1 MKKISWIF
9 AVAVVLFAAAKV
21 SAFTTPGFQNPYGV
35 VVDPKTSFIY
45 VSNVNGDMTERDDNG
60 FISRLKGDGS
70 IDNIRFIDGA
80 AKEIDLHAP
89 KGMAIVGTTLYVA
102 DIEKLHA
109 FDLAA
114 GKLLFDI
121 NFGTLPV
128 QHFYDVSTG
137 PDEALYLSDGP
148 GNTIYRVD
156 VPRLHEVTTLVSG
169 EILGQP
175 HGICWFPARQV
186 FVVAGKSS
194 GQVKVFDRSG
204 KPQPTPAVFLRTLEG
219 VAADDSGNLYIASS
233 ELSAVFKIGPN
244 FALSTFGMGI
254 NSPAGVTYQRSA
266 NQIITALFNS
276 GEVRSIPIETNP
288 QAPPPKQAPMQ

>member
-1 MKKISWIF
+1 M
-9 AVAVVLFAAAKV
+9 AVAVMLFAA
-21 SAFTTPGFQNPYGV
+21 SPAFAFVTTGFQNPYGI
-35 VVDPKTSFIY
+35 VVDPSTNFIY

-60 FISRLKGDGS
+60 SISRLKGDGS

-89 KGMAIVGTTLYVA
+89 KGMAIVGATLYVA

-109 FDLAA
+109 FDLAT
-114 GKLLFDI
+114 GKLLFDV
-121 NFGTLPV
+121 NFGALPV

-169 EILGQP
+169 EILGLP

-186 FVVAGKSS
+186 FVVAGAGS
-194 GQVKVFDRSG
+194 GQVKVFDKSG
-204 KPQPTPAVFLRTLEG
+204 KPQPAPAIFLKTLEG
-219 VAADDSGNLYIASS
+219 ITADSTGNLYVASS

-254 NSPAGVTYQRSA
+254 NSPAGVAYQRSA

-276 GEVRSIPIETNP
+276 GEVRSIPIEANP
-288 QAPPPKQAPMQ
+288 PASPPKQTPMQ